1 MGGPRVRLLA
11 LVLVADVLSGCATG
25 PASPTLDAEA
35 KRFQARAD
43 TACIYIVPSNSA
55 TAVAV
60 LLDGRT
66 VATLEDATYLRLE
79 VPPGQHVLAVSR
91 SSLLPTVLRET
102 PETLPVEAEAGQ
114 CYFLRALW
122 REEEGSG
129 RSYRVYLARVP
140 AAEGERE
147 IAIRRL
153 ILPRK

>member
-1 MGGPRVRLLA
+1 MRLLA
-11 LVLVADVLSGCATG
+11 LVLVAEVLSGCATE

-43 TACIYIVPSNSA
+43 SACIYVVPSNSA
-55 TAVAV
+55 TAVTV

-91 SSLLPTVLRET
+91 SSLLPAALRET

-114 CYFLRALW
+114 CYFLRTLW
-122 REEEGSG
+122 REDERGW
-129 RSYRVYLARVP
+129 RTYQVYLARVP

-153 ILPRK
+153 ILPSK